1 MFVCLGLFFSLEM
14 GCKYRNEVVRFRT
27 SLSIFNLS
35 LMQKIRVSTHFLLKL
50 SMRSLIRF
58 LMKNSGTSKY
68 VYYTKNHLVAFL
80 DIVNI

>member
-1 MFVCLGLFFSLEM
+1 MFVCGIFSLEM
-14 GCKYRNEVVRFRT
+14 GCKYRNEVVGYRT

-35 LMQKIRVSTHFLLKL
+35 LMQKVRVSTHFLLNL

-58 LMKNSGTSKY
+58 LMKNSGTAKY